1 MQKFSIPAE
10 DFDLEQTMTCG
21 QTFCWHRVNGKL
33 YEEASEDQ
41 ESSESEKNSRF
52 YTFRNKKP
60 IIVEEKDNEIIVETE
75 LPREEV
81 EEALGIHH
89 DLEDIFQTFPEN
101 QKLSEAKEYLWG
113 LRIVQDEFF
122 PCLISYLL
130 SPQMRIPRIKKMH
143 NEIARKYGE
152 TREINGKELLRFPT
166 REELSQASEEELR
179 ELGTGYRAK
188 YIVETL
194 KILEEESFEAEE
206 VGEMEYVEAR
216 EEMKKL
222 YGVGDKVADC
232 VLLFSLGF
240 YEAYPIDTWADKA
253 LKSHFEDLYAD
264 KYDQLSEN
272 MREHFGEYSGYA
284 QEYIF
289 HAARKGHIEVE

>member
-1 MQKFSIPAE
+1 MERYTWPAE
-10 DFDLEQTMTCG
+10 DFDLEMTMTCG
-21 QTFCWHRVNGKL
+21 QTFCWHRTEGKL
-33 YEEASEDQ
+33 YGEGPSQ
-41 ESSESEKNSRF
+41 F
-52 YTFRNKKP
+52 YTFRNGNP
-60 IIVEEKDNEIIVETE
+60 LIVEEKGKEIVVQTE
-75 LPREEV
+75 LPRKEV
-81 EEALGIHH
+81 EKALGLHH
-89 DLEDIFQTFPEN
+89 DLEEIFASVKQHE
-101 QKLSEAKEYLWG
+101 KLDEAREKLWG

-122 PCLISYLL
+122 PCLVSYLL

-143 NEIARKYGE
+143 NEIARKYGGV
-152 TREINGKELLRFPT
+152 REVDGEELLRFPT
-166 REELSQASEEELR
+166 QEELSEATEEELR

-194 KILEEESFEAEE
+194 EILQSEEFDQEKVS
-206 VGEMEYVEAR
+206 EMEYEEAR

-240 YEAYPIDTWADKA
+240 YEAYPIDTWAEKA
-253 LKSHFEDLYAD
+253 LKKHFSEIYSED
-264 KYDQLSEN
+264 YDELSEN
-272 MREHFGEYSGYA
+272 MREYFGEYSGYA

>member
-1 MQKFSIPAE
+1 
-10 DFDLEQTMTCG
+10 MTCG
-21 QTFCWHRVNGKL
+21 QTFCWHRINGKL
-33 YEEASEDQ
+33 YEDGSEDQ
-41 ESSESEKNSRF
+41 NSKPHF
-52 YTFRNKKP
+52 YTFRNGEP
-60 IIVEEKDNEIIVETE
+60 VIVEEKDEEITVETE

-81 EEALGIHH
+81 EEVLGVHH
-89 DLEDIFQTFPEN
+89 DLEEVFSTFPEN
-101 QKLSEAKEYLWG
+101 EKLSDAKEQLWG

-152 TREINGKELLRFPT
+152 VREVDGKELLRFPT

-194 KILEEESFEAEE
+194 EILEEEDFDPEE
-206 VGEMEYVEAR
+206 VREMEYGDAR

-253 LKSHFEDLYAD
+253 LKNHFEDLYSD
-264 KYDQLSEN
+264 NYDELSEN
-272 MREHFGEYSGYA
+272 MRDHFGEFSGYA